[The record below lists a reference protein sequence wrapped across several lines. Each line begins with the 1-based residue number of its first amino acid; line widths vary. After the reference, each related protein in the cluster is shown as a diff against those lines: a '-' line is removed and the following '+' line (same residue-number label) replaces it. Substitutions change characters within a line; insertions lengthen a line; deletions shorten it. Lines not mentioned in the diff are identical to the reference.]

1 MFSCAQRRDG
11 KIGESEGERVG
22 VSRRVVGAGVHLLMN
37 PMNGVFVCVR
47 ERDKH
52 SCGITERVDLLTKG
66 VSVLAGGPGRG
77 LMANCVLCG
86 MVGVPVS

>member
-1 MFSCAQRRDG
+1 MVC
-11 KIGESEGERVG
+11 
-22 VSRRVVGAGVHLLMN
+22 L
-37 PMNGVFVCVR
+37 CVR

-52 SCGITERVDLLTKG
+52 NCGITERVDLLTKG

-86 MVGVPVS
+86 MVGMPVS